1 MPRHR
6 GGSWQQDRWTFG
18 GARGVM
24 TGVWH
29 DGGETWRRTFAHFT
43 RCAGGTAANNGNYER
58 ASDPWVTISP
68 NGIAHQIALSF
79 DFVDDTHQAILVS
92 SSSNEGDG
100 WTDPI
105 AVLVD
110 TDPTLIDDKETI
122 TADPLNSRF
131 VYAVW
136 DRLEFT
142 DATQT
147 VLTRGPTVFSRTI
160 NGGRTWE
167 PSREI
172 YDPGL
177 DAQTISNQIVVLPN
191 GIWSIFWCASCTPT
205 RVVLPS
211 TMSPWA

>member
-1 MPRHR
+1 LPRHR

-160 NGGRTWE
+160 TAAEPGSRHGRSTTLGSM
-167 PSREI
+167 PRRSRTRSSSC
-172 YDPGL
+172 PMGSGQSSG
-177 DAQTISNQIVVLPN
+177 ALPARQR
-191 GIWSIFWCASCTPT
+191 G
-205 RVVLPS
+205 
-211 TMSPWA
+211 